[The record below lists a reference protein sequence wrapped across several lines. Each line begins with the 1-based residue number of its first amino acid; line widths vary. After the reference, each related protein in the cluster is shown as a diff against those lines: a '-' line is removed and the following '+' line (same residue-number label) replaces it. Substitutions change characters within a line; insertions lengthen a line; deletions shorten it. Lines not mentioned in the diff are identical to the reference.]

1 VGAIRG
7 GDTRW
12 QKSTKEYTSRNAS
25 SEPNDVNKKNGTD
38 TEPCDVAR
46 PTATSVRVH
55 GATGSPTEFYERSSN
70 VRKLFSYLSLVA
82 VMAAVGLT
90 TTGCFG
96 PSDADV
102 ASENLS
108 KAAEQF
114 EIPRHIVGVNGITD
128 KYLFEVIGYCSVETG
143 DSGLSGALEVTCKVK
158 DKNGRV
164 GYKKTFLGLSDNVSY
179 VVEQLEPAR
188 VSTTR
193 YRVIFKPEALIP
205 NFDRPGS
212 GPRTDTPAP

>member
-1 VGAIRG
+1 MRKVFSALAIIVGASALMLG
-7 GDTRW
+7 
-12 QKSTKEYTSRNAS
+12 
-25 SEPNDVNKKNGTD
+25 
-38 TEPCDVAR
+38 
-46 PTATSVRVH
+46 
-55 GATGSPTEFYERSSN
+55 
-70 VRKLFSYLSLVA
+70 
-82 VMAAVGLT
+82 

-128 KYLFEVIGYCSVETG
+128 KYLFEVVGYCSVETG
-143 DSGLSGALEVTCKVK
+143 DSGLSGSLEVTCKVK

-205 NFDRPGS
+205 NFDRPGA
-212 GPRTDTPAP
+212 GPRADSTPESSR